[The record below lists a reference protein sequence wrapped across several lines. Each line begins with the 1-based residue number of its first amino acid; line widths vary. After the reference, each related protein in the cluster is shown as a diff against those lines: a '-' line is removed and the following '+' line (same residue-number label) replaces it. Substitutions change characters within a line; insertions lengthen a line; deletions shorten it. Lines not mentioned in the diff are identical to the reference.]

1 MKDYLY
7 KYKHA
12 WVFIYMIPY
21 LLWYFGL
28 QQWRQQV
35 VFIDVYTSIDKMI
48 PFVPL
53 FIWPYIY
60 WYLFVVATV
69 LYLFFTNKSDF
80 YKNVAFLFIGMTICL
95 IIFSIYPTSF
105 NHRPASWNAD
115 PITSFFISNIYAADK
130 CQNVFPSIHVYN
142 SIGCAI
148 AIIKHEGF
156 KDKKGIHVIA
166 VISAILISLST
177 MFIKQHS
184 ILDALSASLLAVIMY
199 VLVYKID
206 YSLIFKRK

>member
-1 MKDYLY
+1 MKKYFI

-12 WVFIYMIPY
+12 WVFLYMIPY

-28 QQWRQQV
+28 QQWRSNV
-35 VFIDVYTSIDKMI
+35 VFVDVYTSIDKMI
-48 PFVPL
+48 PFVPV

-69 LYLFFTNKSDF
+69 LYLFFVDTSDF

-95 IIFSIYPTSF
+95 TIFTVFPTSYD
-105 NHRPASWNAD
+105 HRPVSWNAD
-115 PITSFFISNIYAADK
+115 PVSTFFLNSIYAADK

-148 AIIKHEGF
+148 AIVKHEGF
-156 KDKKGIHVIA
+156 RNNKVIKIVA
-166 VISAILISLST
+166 IISAILISLST

-184 ILDALSASLLAVIMY
+184 ILDACSAGLLAIIMY
-199 VLVYKID
+199 ILVYKID
-206 YSLIFKRK
+206 YSKLIKK